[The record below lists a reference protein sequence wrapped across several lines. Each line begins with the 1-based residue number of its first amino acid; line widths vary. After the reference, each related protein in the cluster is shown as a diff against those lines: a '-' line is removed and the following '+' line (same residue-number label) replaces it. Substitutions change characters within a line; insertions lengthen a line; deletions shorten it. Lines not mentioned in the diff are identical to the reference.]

1 MIRAMVALLAFSS
14 PISAQ
19 TSFSHDVHD
28 LVERAEASGI
38 THTYDGPWEYF
49 VGGGAASFDCNGDRM
64 PDLFLA
70 GGANTSRLFV
80 NRSKPRGALQ
90 FEEKEIG
97 ERPLKKVTG
106 AYPVNIDN
114 DAFMDLVVLRV
125 GKNMILKGGPDCSF
139 EPANDLWN
147 IDGGKEWTTAFS
159 AIWEEGEEMPSLAF
173 GNYVDRDAPGSPW
186 GTCHDNFL
194 IRPTSG
200 EYGEA
205 DLLSPGF
212 CALSMLF
219 TDWNNNGQFDLRM
232 TNDRQYHRGGREQLW
247 DLREG
252 GRPRE
257 FTNADGW
264 RKLVIWGM
272 GIAARD
278 LTGDGRP
285 EYALSSMGDTM
296 LQSLDEDA
304 EDDSP
309 VYRDI
314 AFEKGTTAH
323 RPYTGEAVRPSTG
336 WHTQFEDMN
345 NDSFTDLFIAKGNVE
360 AMTDFADFDPD
371 NLLMGTSE
379 GVFVEKGL
387 EAGIALDRRGRGAV
401 LEDFNADGMVDLLV
415 VNRAAPV
422 SLFQNM
428 GAKTDWGHRPMGN
441 FLRIELNNGEVNP
454 NAVGA
459 VVTVKTGNVIQTRT
473 VEVGGGHA
481 SGQSGFLH
489 FGLGVAERAEVRIK
503 WPGGDRSKPYRVFSN
518 NFVVIEK
525 GQDEA
530 RYWYAPE

>member
-1 MIRAMVALLAFSS
+1 
-14 PISAQ
+14 
-19 TSFSHDVHD
+19 
-28 LVERAEASGI
+28 VERAEASGI

-147 IDGGKEWTTAFS
+147 
-159 AIWEEGEEMPSLAF
+159 LAF

-232 TNDRQYHRGGREQLW
+232 TNDR
-247 DLREG
+247 
-252 GRPRE
+252 
-257 FTNADGW
+257 
-264 RKLVIWGM
+264 IWGM

-323 RPYTGEAVRPSTG
+323 RPYTGDAVRPSTG